1 MQKGFSIY
9 LDLVRLIAALLVAVS
24 HSNSRLF
31 TIDRVPLSSYGH
43 EAVVVFFV
51 LSGYVIAYVAKER
64 EKNWQEYSASR
75 FARIF
80 SLALPVVLI
89 TPILDTVGTSIDPS
103 TYIGNTTQNFAL
115 LRIVT
120 SLLFANE
127 VWGIAI
133 TTFSNVP
140 YWSLCYEVWY
150 YVAFAIFLFA
160 PRQYRWALILAIAAL
175 LGPKVVLLAPI
186 WIAGVLLFRFTSTR
200 SVNTK
205 LGFVLVLTSLIGFW
219 IYEYFQVAHLATA
232 WLKTFLKSDP
242 HKILVFSKHF
252 ISDYFLCVFV
262 VLHFAGMNA
271 ISSYLFELLSRFA
284 NPIKTASSATFA
296 LYLCHQ
302 PLLWFWA
309 AVFKQAPS
317 WKYWCLIMFCTLMTI
332 AIFTPAS
339 EKFRAYLKQKS
350 LKHLLAIGS
359 NVGIEAKRH

>member
-9 LDLVRLIAALLVAVS
+9 LDLVRLLAALLVAIS
-24 HSNSRLF
+24 HSNSRVF
-31 TIDRVPLSSYGH
+31 TAERVPLSGYGH

-89 TPILDTVGTSIDPS
+89 TPLLDMVGMAIDPS

-115 LRIVT
+115 LRILT

-160 PRQYRWALILAIAAL
+160 PPRYRWTLILIIAAL
-175 LGPKVVLLAPI
+175 LGPKVILLAPI
-186 WIAGVLLFRFTSTR
+186 WIAGVLLFKFTASKT
-200 SVNTK
+200 VGTK
-205 LGFVLVLTSLIGFW
+205 LGFVMVLISLIGFW
-219 IYEYFQVAHLATA
+219 AYEHFQIAHLTMG
-232 WLKTFLKSDP
+232 WLTTFLKSDP

-252 ISDYFLCVFV
+252 ISDYFLCIFV

-284 NPIKTASSATFA
+284 RPIKTASSATFA

-309 AVFKQAPS
+309 AVFKQEPS
-317 WKYWCLIMFCTLMTI
+317 WKYWCLIILSTLLTI

-339 EKFRAYLKQKS
+339 EKFRAYLKRTS
-350 LKHLLAIGS
+350 LRYLKVVASSKGIG
-359 NVGIEAKRH
+359 G